1 MASKS
6 KKSTKKQTK
15 SPKSIELIN
24 KINHLNILIGI
35 SLNQLKKD
43 GSVMDTIFKDQANRL
58 YTELKKLEE
67 SK

>member
-1 MASKS
+1 MANKS
-6 KKSTKKQTK
+6 KKNSKKVLK
-15 SPKSIELIN
+15 MPKNIELIN

-35 SLNQLKKD
+35 SLKQLKKD

-58 YTELKKLEE
+58 YMELKKLEE